1 MTTFSCSLSVL
12 PITIRFARSLRSLA
26 LTGMHGTTFGG
37 QPLATRI
44 GHHVISRLS
53 SPAFL
58 SNMRSTASHFD
69 ELLSRLP
76 EMFPELIPSPIRG
89 RGLMRG
95 IPFAHPQAPGE
106 LVKLA
111 RHRGVL
117 LLTAGSDAVRLVPSL
132 NVTKEECEHAVGVIE
147 SCLGL
152 MQEEGKWGSVG
163 DA

>member
-1 MTTFSCSLSVL
+1 
-12 PITIRFARSLRSLA
+12 
-26 LTGMHGTTFGG
+26 MHGTTFGG

-53 SPAFL
+53 SPDFL

-76 EMFPELIPSPIRG
+76 KMFPELIPSPIRG

-95 IPFAHPQAPGE
+95 IPFAHSQAPGE

-152 MQEEGKWGSVG
+152 MQEEGEWGG
-163 DA
+163 TDA